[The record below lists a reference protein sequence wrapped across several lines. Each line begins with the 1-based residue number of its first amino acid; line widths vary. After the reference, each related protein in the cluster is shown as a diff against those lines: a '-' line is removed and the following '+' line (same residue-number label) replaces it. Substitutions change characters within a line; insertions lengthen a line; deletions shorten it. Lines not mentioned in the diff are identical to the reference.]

1 MARPN
6 TTSLRKSFRNIRVII
21 VLLLGFVTVQGV
33 VLWRVC
39 HEGKVA
45 ISSLESEGLPSLQNV
60 AGVQQHLALYRLN
73 SFEALFAQDADKPAK
88 LRLAE
93 QERTQALDHIGQLRK
108 ILEHSHTEAEVDAVE
123 TAFQGLVTAFGQ
135 VRALVDTDFQK
146 AMASLD
152 KDIPAKVAALNAATE
167 KLSATC
173 YGVSGDRARNVVSSF
188 THIENSV
195 FSLSPASVFAA
206 ALTTL
211 LVTVLARRTRLT
223 MGDIVD
229 RLSGGS
235 EDVTEA
241 AQRMSETSRKLAESG
256 SSQAASVEETSASI
270 EEIRS
275 MVQRNSENATSAK
288 GLANE
293 ARSAAEG
300 GAREMAELSRAMDE
314 IKASS
319 DTIATILKSIDEIAF
334 QTNILALN
342 AAIEAARAGDAGLG
356 FAVVADEVRNLAH
369 RAGSAARETAQSIDE
384 SLRRNARGVEIS
396 KRVSTGLQ
404 QIVDKAR
411 QVDDLVAQIALAS
424 SEQSRGISQVNAAMT
439 QIDRDSQAIAA
450 EADHSAASSGKLS
463 QQALD
468 LRAAVATLITFVDEV
483 RRHTEEPPDATETAD
498 SALPHG
504 AAAQPRTN
512 GTAKPLVA
520 SEALLPDQPARPSRQ
535 TSPST
540 NGETRNGKPGDSGFH
555 DHDAGW

>member
-1 MARPN
+1 MRRSK
-6 TTSLRKSFRNIRVII
+6 TTSLSKSFRNIRLLLL
-21 VLLLGFVTVQGV
+21 LLLGFVTVQGI

-39 HEGKVA
+39 REGKGA
-45 ISSLESEGLPSLQNV
+45 IASLQSEGLPSLQNL
-60 AGVQQHLALYRLN
+60 AGLEEALALYRL
-73 SFEALFAQDADKPAK
+73 SAFEVLFVQDAEKPAK
-88 LRLAE
+88 LKLAE
-93 QERTQALDHIGQLRK
+93 AKRGHAAEHIQQLRK
-108 ILEHSHTEAEVDAVE
+108 TLGSTDAAGQVDAVE
-123 TAFQGLVTAFGQ
+123 TAFNGLVTAFGQ
-135 VRALVDTDFQK
+135 VRAMVDTDFQK

-152 KDIPAKVAALNAATE
+152 KDIPVKVAALTEATD
-167 KLSATC
+167 KLAATC
-173 YGVSGDRARNVVSSF
+173 YGISGDRARNVDAGF
-188 THIENSV
+188 ARIEKSV
-195 FSLSPASVFAA
+195 FSLSPASVAA
-206 ALTTL
+206 AAIITL

-223 MGDIVD
+223 MDDIVG

-241 AQRMSETSRKLAESG
+241 ALRMSDTSRKLAESG

-288 GLANE
+288 SLANE

-319 DTIATILKSIDEIAF
+319 DNIATILKNIDEIAF

-369 RAGSAARETAQSIDE
+369 RAGTAARETASSIDE

-424 SEQSRGISQVNAAMT
+424 AEQTRGISQVNSAMT

-450 EADHSAASSGKLS
+450 EADHSAAASGKLS
-463 QQALD
+463 QQAQD
-468 LRAAVATLITFVDEV
+468 LREAVASLIAFVDDAQRLTAKAQSESASEHADTENGETSAP
-483 RRHTEEPPDATETAD
+483 RHNGNSKHLATAD
-498 SALPHG
+498 
-504 AAAQPRTN
+504 
-512 GTAKPLVA
+512 
-520 SEALLPDQPARPSRQ
+520 ALLPDQPVKSGRQ
-535 TSPST
+535 TTVAT
-540 NGETRNGKPGDSGFH
+540 NGDSRNGKSGASGFH
-555 DHDAGW
+555 DDQAGW

>member
-1 MARPN
+1 MRRSK
-6 TTSLRKSFRNIRVII
+6 TTSLSKSFRNIRLLLL
-21 VLLLGFVTVQGV
+21 LLLGFVTVQGI

-39 HEGKVA
+39 REGKGA
-45 ISSLESEGLPSLQNV
+45 IASLQSEGLPSLQHL
-60 AGVQQHLALYRLN
+60 AGLQEGLALYRLN
-73 SFEALFAQDADKPAK
+73 AFEVLFAQEADKPAK
-88 LRLAE
+88 LKLAE
-93 QERTQALDHIGQLRK
+93 AQRGHALEHIQQLRK
-108 ILEHSHTEAEVDAVE
+108 TLGGMDAAAQVDAVE
-123 TAFQGLVTAFGQ
+123 TAFNGLVTAFGQ

-152 KDIPAKVAALNAATE
+152 KDIPAKVTALNEATD

-173 YGVSGDRARNVVSSF
+173 YGISGDRARNVDTGF
-188 THIENSV
+188 ARIEKSV
-195 FSLSPASVFAA
+195 FSLSPASVAA
-206 ALTTL
+206 AAIITL
-211 LVTVLARRTRLT
+211 LVTILARRTRLT
-223 MGDIVD
+223 MDDIVG

-241 AQRMSETSRKLAESG
+241 ALRMSDTSRKLAESG

-275 MVQRNSENATSAK
+275 MVQRNSEHATSAK
-288 GLANE
+288 SLANE

-319 DTIATILKSIDEIAF
+319 DNIATILKNIDEIAF

-369 RAGSAARETAQSIDE
+369 RAGTAARETASSIDE

-396 KRVSTGLQ
+396 KRVSAGLQ

-424 SEQSRGISQVNAAMT
+424 AEQTRGISQVNSAMT

-450 EADHSAASSGKLS
+450 EADHSAAASGKLS
-463 QQALD
+463 QQSQE
-468 LRAAVATLITFVDEV
+468 LREAVDSLIAFVDDAQRSITHASGET
-483 RRHTEEPPDATETAD
+483 TEETPAEAP
-498 SALPHG
+498 SPRHNG
-504 AAAQPRTN
+504 AP
-512 GTAKPLVA
+512 KPLA
-520 SEALLPDQPARPSRQ
+520 TSEALLPDQPRKSSRH
-535 TSPST
+535 TSTTAS
-540 NGETRNGKPGDSGFH
+540 GDVRNGTSEGSGFH
-555 DHDAGW
+555 DDGAGW